1 MILQAEDMVTGV
13 LSTLILILSPLD
25 IKYMIDNA
33 IYVSKYCKYK
43 SGQCNSK
50 L

>member
-33 IYVSKYCKYK
+33 IYASRYCKYE
-43 SGQCNSK
+43 SGQCNYK